1 LDEQREGTIMADDT
15 VIENQ
20 PAKPKRAKAP
30 AAARTKPTTQPGP
43 GQALKDGATK
53 LGKQATDKAR
63 TYAEDGKARAG
74 GALDELAK
82 MMGDAAG
89 QVDEKVGA
97 QYGDYARSAAGA
109 ISNFSDSI
117 KNKDIDALIADA
129 RDFVRKSPAVAIG
142 TAAALGF
149 VVARLVKAG
158 LDADRDTDA

>member
-1 LDEQREGTIMADDT
+1 MTAPPVDLRGWG
-15 VIENQ
+15 
-20 PAKPKRAKAP
+20 AKAP
-30 AAARTKPTTQPGP
+30 VTLSEAPAGRKGAQPAAQPGP
-43 GQALKDGATK
+43 AQALKDGAGK

-63 TYAEDGKARAG
+63 AYAEDGKARAG

-82 MMGDAAG
+82 MMTDAAG

-117 KNKDIDALIADA
+117 KNKEIDDLIADA

-158 LDADRDTDA
+158 LDADRGADA